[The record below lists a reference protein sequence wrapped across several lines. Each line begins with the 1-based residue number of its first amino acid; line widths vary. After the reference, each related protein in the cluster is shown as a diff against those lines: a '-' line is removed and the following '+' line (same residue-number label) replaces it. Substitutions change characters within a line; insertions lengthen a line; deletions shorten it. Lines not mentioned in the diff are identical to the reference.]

1 MALKIEVVLGIL
13 MAGLLFGQQADPTWH
28 RAWHC
33 LQSGDAAGAVNVL
46 KAVTSREPR
55 NGRAWRNLG
64 VAYQQ
69 AKDPESAIA
78 AFQRALEVQPE
89 MPAPLY
95 NIAIIYAAKQDAD
108 HAFEWL
114 GKAKATRKIDMTQ
127 AEAAPELAPF
137 RSDPRFAAILPKAAG
152 LRGSVR
158 GTGEDHPRMG
168 WGGRQ
173 RPVRL
178 DRS

>member
-1 MALKIEVVLGIL
+1 MAFKIEVVLGIL
-13 MAGLLFGQQADPTWH
+13 IAGLLFCQQADPTL
-28 RAWHC
+28 AQGVAL

-78 AFQRALEVQPE
+78 AFQRSLEVQPE
-89 MPAPLY
+89 MTAPLY
-95 NIAIIYAAKQDAD
+95 NIALIYAAKLDAD

-114 GKAKATRKIDMTQ
+114 GKAKATRKIDMRQ
-127 AEAAPELAPF
+127 AEATPELAPF
-137 RSDPRFAAILPKAAG
+137 RSDPAQSSG
-152 LRGSVR
+152 LRRSVC

-168 WGGRQ
+168 WGGKQ

-178 DRS
+178 DRSQHR

>member
-1 MALKIEVVLGIL
+1 
-13 MAGLLFGQQADPTWH
+13 
-28 RAWHC
+28 

-55 NGRAWRNLG
+55 NGRTWRNLG

-69 AKDPESAIA
+69 VKDPDNAIA
-78 AFQRALEVQPE
+78 AFQRSLEVQPE
-89 MPAPLY
+89 MPAPFY

-127 AEAAPELAPF
+127 AEAAPELAP
-137 RSDPRFAAILPKAAG
+137 SAPIAD
-152 LRGSVR
+152 GSVDLLIPSAWS
-158 GTGEDHPRMG
+158 GIHGYHS
-168 WGGRQ
+168 GRIFLISSGIAKNAA
-173 RPVRL
+173 PKE
-178 DRS
+178 